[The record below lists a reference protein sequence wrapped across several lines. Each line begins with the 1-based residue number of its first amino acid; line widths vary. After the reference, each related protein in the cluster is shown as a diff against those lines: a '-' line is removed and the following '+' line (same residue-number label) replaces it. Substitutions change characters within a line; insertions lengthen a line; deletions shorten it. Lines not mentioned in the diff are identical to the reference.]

1 MQNLIINITQEN
13 FKPLEN
19 DDFGCFIL
27 SQDLSESF
35 KKDFIEQAHKKD
47 KLCLLS
53 GDNAPQ
59 EYAKINADGV
69 VFDLSKEEKPQ
80 KILKEFQQKNPKA
93 LVGAISRNR
102 RHEAM
107 LISECEPDFIIFK
120 VWVEGLEKSK
130 ELLEWYNEFFLIQSA
145 IMPMGSCPTEGLP
158 ADFIIKNSD

>member
-27 SQDLSESF
+27 SQDLSENF
-35 KKDFIEQAHKKD
+35 KKDFIEKAHKKD

-53 GDNAPQ
+53 GDNAVE

-80 KILKEFQQKNPKA
+80 KILKEFQQKNSKA

-120 VWVEGLEKSK
+120 VWADGLEKSK

-145 IMPMGSCPTEGLP
+145 IMPMDSCEIEGLP